1 MKIDIDQLRG
11 IIAACNT
18 SLWMNEQLAT
28 APSAPSFTGRAA
40 VSAEQESAK
49 KMTEFRQ
56 DAVGQLQTILN
67 NFQSAEEIAAFMKD
81 VEAAGIKIVGHREEV
96 AAPAPTGAPA
106 V

>member
-67 NFQSAEEIAAFMKD
+67 NFQSAEEIAAFMGAAED
-81 VEAAGIKIVGHREEV
+81 VGIKIMGRRQQGP
-96 AAPAPTGAPA
+96 AAAATGAPA
-106 V
+106 A